1 MNEYSSVSSHNVA
14 SQGDWDQAEEAEAR
28 APASRNWRVW
38 LAGVAAVAVLGGAWW
53 AMHRKPVAADKGA
66 QAPVVTVVIPGRTS
80 VAGTINATGVL
91 AAKHDM
97 PVASVGEG
105 GQVAE
110 VLVNAGDWVKKGQ
123 LLAIIDRSVQVEQDA
138 NQQAQ
143 VRVSEADARLAQ
155 SNLDRALKLVDRGFI
170 SKANIDQLTATRDA
184 ANARVRVSQ
193 ASLGETRARIRR
205 LSIVAP
211 SDGLVLDR
219 MVEPGQ
225 VVGGGTGTLFRI
237 AEHGEMEM
245 RARLSEGDLAHL
257 AVGQSV
263 QVVPAGTTQK
273 YIGHVWQVS
282 PVIDPATRQGLAR
295 IQLAYDP
302 AIRPGG
308 FASAGIQSGMV
319 DAPVLP
325 ESALQADNSGS
336 FVYVIAPGNKAE
348 RRAVS
353 IGLITEGGVT
363 IASGLTGKEKVVL
376 RAGAFLSTGE
386 TVQPQLAKAGV
397 PK

>member
-1 MNEYSSVSSHNVA
+1 
-14 SQGDWDQAEEAEAR
+14 
-28 APASRNWRVW
+28 
-38 LAGVAAVAVLGGAWW
+38 
-53 AMHRKPVAADKGA
+53 
-66 QAPVVTVVIPGRTS
+66 
-80 VAGTINATGVL
+80 VL

-105 GQVAE
+105 GQVAQ
-110 VLVNAGDWVKKGQ
+110 VMVNAGDWVKKGQ
-123 LLAIIDRSVQVEQDA
+123 LLAIIDRSVQAEQDA

-245 RARLSEGDLAHL
+245 RAPLRKRSGASGRGAERAGGARGHDPEVYRPCLAGL
-257 AVGQSV
+257 A
-263 QVVPAGTTQK
+263 
-273 YIGHVWQVS
+273 
-282 PVIDPATRQGLAR
+282 VIDPTTRQGLAR
-295 IQLAYDP
+295 IQLPMIRRSAP
-302 AIRPGG
+302 AGLPARASSRAWSMRRCCRNRHCRPITMA
-308 FASAGIQSGMV
+308 ASSM
-319 DAPVLP
+319 
-325 ESALQADNSGS
+325 SS
-336 FVYVIAPGNKAE
+336 
-348 RRAVS
+348 RRATRPSAARSPSV
-353 IGLITEGGVT
+353 
-363 IASGLTGKEKVVL
+363 
-376 RAGAFLSTGE
+376 
-386 TVQPQLAKAGV
+386 
-397 PK
+397 

>member
-1 MNEYSSVSSHNVA
+1 
-14 SQGDWDQAEEAEAR
+14 
-28 APASRNWRVW
+28 
-38 LAGVAAVAVLGGAWW
+38 VAVLGGAWF
-53 AMHRKPVAADKGA
+53 AMHRTPAVADKGA
-66 QAPVVTVVIPGRTS
+66 QAPVVTVVVPGRTS
-80 VAGTINATGVL
+80 VSGTINATGVL

-105 GQVAE
+105 GQVAQ
-110 VLVNAGDWVKKGQ
+110 VMVNAGDWVKKGQ
-123 LLAIIDRSVQVEQDA
+123 LLAIIDRSVQAEQDA

-245 RARLSEGDLAHL
+245 RARLSENDLAHL
-257 AVGQSV
+257 AVGQRCRWCRQARPRSS
-263 QVVPAGTTQK
+263 PAM
-273 YIGHVWQVS
+273 
-282 PVIDPATRQGLAR
+282 
-295 IQLAYDP
+295 
-302 AIRPGG
+302 
-308 FASAGIQSGMV
+308 SGR
-319 DAPVLP
+319 
-325 ESALQADNSGS
+325 S
-336 FVYVIAPGNKAE
+336 
-348 RRAVS
+348 RR
-353 IGLITEGGVT
+353 
-363 IASGLTGKEKVVL
+363 
-376 RAGAFLSTGE
+376 
-386 TVQPQLAKAGV
+386 
-397 PK
+397 